1 MTLSF
6 LGDTEVTFVE
16 NNNIIEVTFERA
28 VSNGFQ
34 SAVFNQCGALLENNG
49 FNSEELALFK
59 DITINGI
66 PVMIRDLQ
74 GEFDPPY

>member
-16 NNNIIEVTFERA
+16 NNGVIEVTFERA
-28 VSNGFQ
+28 VNSGFQ
-34 SAVFNQCGALLENNG
+34 SAVFNQYGTLLENNG
-49 FNSEELALFK
+49 FNSKELTLFK
-59 DITINGI
+59 DITLKGI